1 MRLCVGS
8 SKGIIIL
15 DPDRGSAP
23 LMVHAEPAPVW
34 CLAADCQDSQFIYAG
49 SNECVTMGN
58 ARGMRTLARSCDG
71 GRSWEDITPRGT
83 ADEDTWTIAASPV
96 TPDQLFVG
104 TSRGRM
110 LRSDDGGRTF
120 AECLG
125 LREARARARWEPG
138 CAGHSPR
145 IRSIAFD
152 PRSPTTLYV
161 AVERGGVLR
170 SRDEGL
176 SFEAL
181 DGGLHPDVHGIAV
194 SPYDSRLLYAATGG
208 GFYRSENA
216 GASWARIQLDCVRTY
231 ALSVLAA
238 PEPAGLVL
246 TAAGFGPP
254 QTWGGS
260 AGARARVFRSVDH
273 GRTFNPVLLALG
285 EDPTPA
291 MIMGIVQNQAR
302 PQELFAITNRGF
314 ALRSQDRGETF
325 APMAASLPP
334 AYSLVVLA

>member
-34 CLAADCQDSQFIYAG
+34 CLAAGCRGAQFIYAG
-49 SNECVTMGN
+49 SNECPTMGN
-58 ARGMRTLARSCDG
+58 SRGTRTLARSCDG
-71 GRSWEDITPRGT
+71 GKSWEDITPYGS

-96 TPDQLFVG
+96 NPGQLFVG

-120 AECLG
+120 AECPG
-125 LREARARARWEPG
+125 WREIRVRARWEPG
-138 CAGHSPR
+138 CAAQSPR
-145 IRSIAFD
+145 LRSIAFD
-152 PRSPTTLYV
+152 PHSPTTVYA
-161 AVERGGVLR
+161 AVERGGILR

-176 SFEAL
+176 SFEVL
-181 DGGLHPDVHGIAV
+181 GSGLHPDVHGIAV
-194 SPYDSRLLYAATGG
+194 SPHDPSLLYAATGG
-208 GFYRSENA
+208 GFYRSQNA
-216 GASWARIQLDCVRTY
+216 GRSWTRVHLDCARMY
-231 ALSVLAA
+231 AIAVFAA
-238 PEPAGLVL
+238 LEPAGLVL
-246 TAAGFGPP
+246 TTAGFGPP
-254 QTWGGS
+254 QTWGGPL
-260 AGARARVFRSVDH
+260 GARARLFRSVDY
-273 GRTFNPVLLALG
+273 GRTFHPAVLTMG
-285 EDPTPA
+285 DDPTPA
-291 MIMGIVQNQAR
+291 MIMQIAQNRTR

-325 APMAASLPP
+325 APIPASLPP